1 MALFMQSEGITNAD
15 EMIDLCRRQART
27 HMNIDLLLVRDLIG
41 CAEMQQV
48 ARSTALWKVSR
59 ILDKRVHG
67 FAKLPVQE
75 KRGLVRVRRSPGVR
89 PVYGQLAGGGPIVR
103 ELARPRQLQARVVS
117 VT

>member
-1 MALFMQSEGITNAD
+1 LALFMQSEGITNAD

-59 ILDKRVHG
+59 ILDKPVHG
-67 FAKLPVQE
+67 FGQLPVQE
-75 KRGLVRVRRSPGVR
+75 KGRFAGKSTLIALSW
-89 PVYGQLAGGGPIVR
+89 PVYGQLAGGSPIVG
-103 ELARPRQLQARVVS
+103 
-117 VT
+117 